1 MAGNAVREGIAER
14 FDAAMN
20 PADEIDKFLIDAV
33 AYCTGEL
40 GMNKADLLLELA
52 NGIIGDQYPSPSR
65 CLTCTEG
72 ILNDYLQSTL
82 YGGAD
87 LKGKTQVFPTEGGTA
102 AMTYV
107 FQSLSHNR
115 VLKPGDK
122 IAVGTPIF
130 TPYLQIPHVND
141 YGLVSVD
148 VTSTVRDG
156 WDIAPEELDKLKDPN
171 IKAFFLVN
179 PSNPASHALS
189 DKTLEKLDEV
199 VRAHLD
205 LIILTD
211 DVYGTFV
218 DGFRSV
224 YSVQPRNTILV
235 YSYSKLYGATGWR
248 IGMIA
253 MNEDNVVD
261 RLVSQL
267 SAEDKRTV
275 DDEYRIV
282 TDDPSSM
289 RFIDR
294 MCADSRS
301 IGLYHTSGLS
311 TPSQI
316 FMDILSLTHL
326 VNKDADPYIAQSR
339 TLVAER
345 YVALMDAL
353 GLKADTNREN
363 AQYYV
368 LVDINGLS
376 AARHGEDFAK
386 WRREKMSD
394 LDFLDDL
401 ARKKGVVLMYGPGF
415 EAPEGNVRVSLANL
429 NKEDYIE
436 IARRLNEPLDE
447 YHQQYELGH

>member
-1 MAGNAVREGIAER
+1 M
-14 FDAAMN
+14 
-20 PADEIDKFLIDAV
+20 L
-33 AYCTGEL
+33 
-40 GMNKADLLLELA
+40 
-52 NGIIGDQYPSPSR
+52 
-65 CLTCTEG
+65 
-72 ILNDYLQSTL
+72 
-82 YGGAD
+82 
-87 LKGKTQVFPTEGGTA
+87 
-102 AMTYV
+102 
-107 FQSLSHNR
+107 
-115 VLKPGDK
+115 
-122 IAVGTPIF
+122 TPIF

-199 VRAHLD
+199 VRAHPD

-368 LVDINGLS
+368 LVDINELS
-376 AARHGEDFAK
+376 VARHGEDFAK
-386 WRREKMSD
+386 WRSEQMTD
-394 LDFLDDL
+394 LDFLGDL
-401 ARKKGVVLMYGPGF
+401 ATKKGVVLMYGPGF
-415 EAPEGNVRVSLANL
+415 EAPEDSVRVSLANL
-429 NKEDYIE
+429 NKEDYVE
-436 IARRLNEPLDE
+436 IARRLNELLDE
-447 YHQQYELGH
+447 YHQQYEQGR